1 MKSHIKY
8 PIKICILKKHF
19 LLIMYRDNKYILV
32 IYRYIGEYKLIMFLY
47 IRII

>member
-8 PIKICILKKHF
+8 PIKICILKNF